1 MNEEIKYED
10 LWKSNELFIEEYKK
24 SFSDTLN
31 SGWFVL
37 GRNVEDFEKEFS
49 EYCGSKH
56 CIGLASGLDALYLSL
71 KHFDFPAGTEVI
83 VPSNTYIATI
93 LSIINCGLKPILAEP
108 DLRTYNID
116 PDEIIKKISPKT
128 KALMIVHLYGKCCE
142 MDRIMQIA
150 EDFNLKVIEDC
161 AQSHGASFNG
171 KKTGTFGDFGAFSF
185 YPTKNLGALGDAGA
199 VITDDSDYSTF
210 IRTMRNY
217 GSKIKYRNEIPGINS
232 RLDEIQA
239 GFLKIKLKHL
249 DEINSHKRGLADIY
263 FENLSDFFVKPFRD
277 NRFFDVFHIF
287 NIRTHKRDELKNF
300 LMENGVR
307 TDIHYPIPP
316 YMQQAMKGIIDDQV
330 SPIASE
336 IHNTTLSL
344 PISFGNTE
352 EQIYRVCEIM
362 NKFASRN

>member
-10 LWKSNELFIEEYKK
+10 LLKSNEHFLEEYKK
-24 SFSDTLN
+24 SFSETLN

-37 GRNVEDFEKEFS
+37 GKNVEHFEKEFS
-49 EYCGSKH
+49 GYCGSDY
-56 CIGLASGLDALYLSL
+56 CVGLASGLDALYLSL
-71 KHFDFPAGTEVI
+71 KSFNFPAGTEVI

-108 DLRTYNID
+108 DIKTYNID
-116 PDEIIKKISPKT
+116 PDEIIKKISPRT
-128 KALMIVHLYGKCCE
+128 RALMIVHLYGKCCE
-142 MDRIMQIA
+142 MDKILQIA
-150 EDFNLKVIEDC
+150 DDFNLKVIEDC

-171 KKTGTFGDFGAFSF
+171 KKSGTFGQFGAFSF

-199 VITDDSDYSTF
+199 LTTDNPDYSSY

-217 GSKIKYRNEIPGINS
+217 GSNIKYKNEIPGINS

-239 GFLKIKLKHL
+239 GFLRIKLKHL
-249 DEINSHKRGLADIY
+249 DEINAHKRKLAEIY
-263 FENLSDFFVKPFRD
+263 FKNLSDFYIKPHRD
-277 NRFFDVFHIF
+277 SKCFDVYHIF
-287 NIRTHKRDELKNF
+287 NIRTHKRVELKNF
-300 LMENGVR
+300 LIENGIH

-316 YMQQAMKGIIDDQV
+316 HMQPAMKGIIDDQF

-344 PISFGNTE
+344 PISFGHTE
-352 EQIYRVCEIM
+352 EQIFRVCEIM
-362 NKFASRN
+362 NKFASTN